1 MNKIVRK
8 FVIEKQ
14 EIEKLKEI
22 FNTIK
27 ISDEYITN
35 IRDGKCI
42 IQLQNNEVLID
53 ISNIKLFIEEL
64 QDKNDGGENEK
75 VDNNN
80 NDELDL
86 DSFDALLS
94 DAELDMTSK
103 YPEIITTNFNSII
116 DILKSVTP
124 TSDILVL
131 ETNSEY
137 IYEFKISSGRR
148 DFVIKYTDFKTSII
162 DEYRSTIEEFEN
174 RIKDLGEKLDT
185 ITIDNF
191 SDIQKL
197 IKKSD
202 QGIYLVIDN
211 EEGKIVKLI
220 GNVTVMLSED
230 EKYNDIDD
238 NNLYPLEIA
247 LPKYLNTK
255 VLTIELY
262 TVKNED
268 NEDVYIIKYIPED
281 EKLSEYNV
289 DLHIYERPKDLET
302 DKSIF

>member
-1 MNKIVRK
+1 MNKTVRK

-42 IQLQNNEVLID
+42 IQLQDNEVLID

-64 QDKNDGGENEK
+64 QDKNNGGENEK
-75 VDNNN
+75 VDNND
-80 NDELDL
+80 NDDLDL
-86 DSFDALLS
+86 DSFDALLN

-162 DEYRSTIEEFEN
+162 DEYRSIIEEFEN

-238 NNLYPLEIA
+238 NDLYPLEIA